1 MKITNIYKKTAALIF
16 LMVAALWPA
25 AEAWGQVY
33 GDQYVSYQSVNKGGT
48 VTADVSQT
56 NATFIF
62 DGDDK
67 TYWIADNHNSVTFTF
82 SFNWNNSKTF
92 DAIKILGGG
101 QESER
106 PVSIIFK
113 SGSFTQTFNNL
124 DISDRNQTLYL
135 SQKISQATSFTLTF
149 VPQDRQEAKIAL
161 NEITLYVKGNSR
173 VINKNIQH
181 KSAKWHDLRSSL
193 NISQAAKD
201 MDTFNDTILWDQIKF
216 PGMENYQ
223 VQSAHTLIDT
233 IYVHKGSSVR
243 LNLPDRLNESTNMN
257 SYQRWYS
264 FRTDKTFEVNNP
276 DYKGGIKDLLTP
288 ATISNYYRFNN
299 GYVVYSDQNNVNKP
313 YSMNFYFPTDDE
325 FPSMFTGFETTRD
338 NNWYLVACDVSGYD
352 DFTESFAVGSSNK
365 STFLPNAWEPTLT
378 HRVIYYI
385 CAVENESNWY
395 VQALKNQK
403 EGEYL
408 EDYVIHMPATRLPNK
423 TNEMVALS
431 KDARAYALPG
441 ITANEDVAGLTVR
454 LDSINTAG
462 ISLAA
467 GNDSHTT
474 SQESDGEFT
483 LTGETR
489 KIHFLYPN
497 RNSDNT
503 RSVNG
508 NNTEATIL
516 VTKGKKNI
524 ARFKLVFSESDRLL
538 TQSQVNE
545 LDQLT
550 APGEGWKS
558 LVYRTP
564 NKLNTNSSYELLT
577 ELNFDY
583 DPNVTSLYGASQ
595 YYPFPMAWEN
605 SSYGF
610 FDGGAADYISSRNND
625 YTEWG
630 NYSILNDY
638 LECGTW
644 AWNQSKPSPDPLVN
658 SKGTNSSYHLFVDAS
673 DRPGVIARLPFRENL
688 CPGTELFVSAWV
700 KSARYDTNSDNAGM
714 LFSIMGAKTDE
725 NGQEKL
731 TPLYRYQTGQ
741 IPATYQNDRNIGL
754 PGFDTGKNEWFQVY
768 FSFINS
774 GNLSYDRYILQIDNN
789 SASTSGGDMYLDDVR
804 VYMATPSA
812 EVTQLEATCTQ
823 ELTRM
828 NMKMDWRRLIS
839 RTGGVDIS
847 GGDNLGGID
856 FCFIDTLIYHNY
868 KINHPEASDADAIK
882 AAVVEV
888 GDGTLGD
895 NKFDIIR
902 LYYHLDYEDNISYGY
917 TKADEEQYP
926 EGPLAKYTK
935 DEQGRYYFYKEPN
948 QLNEDGDGKL
958 LVDFYS
964 LLSPN
969 RPYLLLIRQ
978 ATPGTEAKFSDFADF
993 NSDPCAI
1000 KTEFYVQSTHL
1011 VKMNGEIVDPNT
1023 RFCAGQ
1029 IFNFS
1034 VQLSV
1039 PIVRDGVADTIYV
1052 NDGVYFDWFFG
1063 KTNDP
1068 ETEFTQPQEGYNV
1081 SVEEALKAFRVHY
1094 PDLEMIDETVDTKTI
1109 DDVPVV
1115 GDAHIAFTED
1125 MRRLLIE
1132 YFQEESSAGLHNRLI
1147 LHKPSLDI
1155 TLLESGLRLVV
1166 SPIQTERPPR
1176 EDIPG
1181 DQWSLICWKY
1191 IPLMLETSGE
1201 SPQLHLGF
1209 DDMNYPKEG
1218 YEAAL
1223 RIGLKQIER
1232 ANSESSFLRVNLRGA
1247 TFVSEDKR
1255 SIMSPIQDNIDGID
1269 YSRLYLVGTN
1279 DPQYPQFSDSEI
1291 ESVRYDYPIGTL
1303 HNLYAT
1309 RYQTGLFNNSM
1320 EISFD
1325 TTTELENKFKF
1336 SPREGYWYRFVV
1348 YYEER
1353 INNGAVGNACRNS
1366 MNVLMKVVPEYL
1378 VWDDQQKSADYSII
1392 GNWNNDGNWKRA
1404 DKGRL
1409 LKAENDSYPTNEKNE
1424 TDNGFVPMHF
1434 SKVIMPENSKV
1445 ELYAA
1450 GSSGPNW
1457 ITQRPSHIAAPTDS
1471 IQYDLMAFESGSPL
1485 KTERYRVSLLDE
1497 IHFEPGAEM
1506 KHAEYLLY
1514 DTAWVDYQLTGG
1526 RWYTLASPL
1535 QGVVAGDFYT
1545 DSSTGKESSEYF
1557 KNIEFN
1563 TTTNDGIE
1571 DNNRFNPSV
1580 YQRAWKGNAT
1590 LITTGNNSSG
1600 TSKDVAVSGNWSA
1613 LYNDVTDAYTPGTGF
1628 SLKVQDLTNTDKKAL
1643 FRLPKADEGYSYYSQ
1658 DGVTGPSEKRS
1669 VSRYKPGRLRSDTL
1683 FTRNTDITNAKPGGN
1698 IVVQLDD
1705 SYDGTY
1711 YLVGNPFM
1719 AHLDMEEF
1727 FDENDAFNRTYWLV
1741 TENGQ
1746 EAVVG
1751 SKGDGLIST
1760 GMGTTVAP
1768 LQSFFV
1774 KLKTD
1779 EATGDL
1785 VSAPEMITFTQNMQV
1800 LGSGTDDGLR
1810 SANAL
1815 TITATT
1821 SDGRTSRAAVA
1832 YDMAASADY
1841 EASEDAELFLDSNL
1855 GDVPMVY
1862 TVAGTMA
1869 TSINRTSELYN
1880 IPLGVYGSKQ
1890 EMVTLSFGGLN
1901 QFSSATL
1908 YDAQEQTETP
1918 LREGKTVSVPAGTSG
1933 RYFLRAGTPTGNEVI
1948 ARNAFLVYSVGGGKV
1963 MVTSSNT
1970 PLKDIRVYTMGG
1982 AQVRSIQASGMQ
1994 QEIYLNRGIYLIT
2007 VSDQD
2012 GLQETRKVLVR

>member
-1 MKITNIYKKTAALIF
+1 M
-16 LMVAALWPA
+16 
-25 AEAWGQVY
+25 
-33 GDQYVSYQSVNKGGT
+33 
-48 VTADVSQT
+48 
-56 NATFIF
+56 
-62 DGDDK
+62 
-67 TYWIADNHNSVTFTF
+67 
-82 SFNWNNSKTF
+82 
-92 DAIKILGGG
+92 
-101 QESER
+101 
-106 PVSIIFK
+106 
-113 SGSFTQTFNNL
+113 
-124 DISDRNQTLYL
+124 
-135 SQKISQATSFTLTF
+135 
-149 VPQDRQEAKIAL
+149 
-161 NEITLYVKGNSR
+161 
-173 VINKNIQH
+173 
-181 KSAKWHDLRSSL
+181 
-193 NISQAAKD
+193 
-201 MDTFNDTILWDQIKF
+201 
-216 PGMENYQ
+216 
-223 VQSAHTLIDT
+223 
-233 IYVHKGSSVR
+233 
-243 LNLPDRLNESTNMN
+243 
-257 SYQRWYS
+257 
-264 FRTDKTFEVNNP
+264 
-276 DYKGGIKDLLTP
+276 
-288 ATISNYYRFNN
+288 
-299 GYVVYSDQNNVNKP
+299 
-313 YSMNFYFPTDDE
+313 
-325 FPSMFTGFETTRD
+325 
-338 NNWYLVACDVSGYD
+338 
-352 DFTESFAVGSSNK
+352 
-365 STFLPNAWEPTLT
+365 
-378 HRVIYYI
+378 
-385 CAVENESNWY
+385 
-395 VQALKNQK
+395 
-403 EGEYL
+403 
-408 EDYVIHMPATRLPNK
+408 
-423 TNEMVALS
+423 
-431 KDARAYALPG
+431 
-441 ITANEDVAGLTVR
+441 
-454 LDSINTAG
+454 
-462 ISLAA
+462 
-467 GNDSHTT
+467 
-474 SQESDGEFT
+474 
-483 LTGETR
+483 
-489 KIHFLYPN
+489 
-497 RNSDNT
+497 
-503 RSVNG
+503 
-508 NNTEATIL
+508 
-516 VTKGKKNI
+516 
-524 ARFKLVFSESDRLL
+524 
-538 TQSQVNE
+538 
-545 LDQLT
+545 
-550 APGEGWKS
+550 
-558 LVYRTP
+558 
-564 NKLNTNSSYELLT
+564 
-577 ELNFDY
+577 
-583 DPNVTSLYGASQ
+583 
-595 YYPFPMAWEN
+595 
-605 SSYGF
+605 
-610 FDGGAADYISSRNND
+610 
-625 YTEWG
+625 
-630 NYSILNDY
+630 
-638 LECGTW
+638 
-644 AWNQSKPSPDPLVN
+644 
-658 SKGTNSSYHLFVDAS
+658 FVDAS
-673 DRPGVIARLPFRENL
+673 DRPGVIARLPFHENL

-902 LYYHLDYEDNISYGY
+902 LYYHLDYEDNISYGD

-935 DEQGRYYFYKEPN
+935 DEQGRYYFYKEPD

-1409 LKAENDSYPTNEKNE
+1409 LKAENDSYQTNEKNE

-1485 KTERYRVSLLDE
+1485 KTERYRVSLLNQ

-1506 KHAEYLLY
+1506 LHAEYLLY
-1514 DTAWVDYQLTGG
+1514 DTAWIDYQLDKAC
-1526 RWYTLASPL
+1526 WYTLASPL
-1535 QGVVAGDFYT
+1535 KDVVAGDFYT
-1545 DSSTGKESSEYF
+1545 DKSGKESSEYF
-1557 KNIEFN
+1557 QPIEFYYGK
-1563 TTTNDGIE
+1563 TPADND
-1571 DNNRFNPSV
+1571 RFSPSV
-1580 YQRAWKGNAT
+1580 YQRGWKGSNAT
-1590 LITTGNNSSG
+1590 MVG
-1600 TSKDVAVSGNWSA
+1600 TPGGERAISGNWSA
-1613 LYNDVTDAYTPGTGF
+1613 LYNKVDEAYTPGTGF
-1628 SLKVQDLTNTDKKAL
+1628 SLKVQDVTGNNVT
-1643 FRLPKADEGYSYYSQ
+1643 FRLPKADTEYYYYLQ
-1658 DGVTGPSEKRS
+1658 DGTEPDEDDKV
-1669 VSRYKPGRLRSDTL
+1669 
-1683 FTRNTDITNAKPGGN
+1683 GN
-1698 IVVQLDD
+1698 ISKDNAHRLKSDELYERNIDINASGQKQGPITISLSEAAHGD
-1705 SYDGTY
+1705 Y

-1719 AHLDMEEF
+1719 AHLDMMKFFEENTSF
-1727 FDENDAFNRTYWLV
+1727 AKMYWLV
-1741 TENGQ
+1741 TKNGQ
-1746 EAVVG
+1746 EVAVG
-1751 SKGDGLIST
+1751 GAGDGLIST
-1760 GMGTTVAP
+1760 GDGKIAP

-1774 KLKTD
+1774 KLGTD
-1779 EATGDL
+1779 EVGNFVT
-1785 VSAPEMITFTQNMQV
+1785 APENITFTQEMQT
-1800 LGSGTDDGLR
+1800 LGGSGDGLR

-1918 LREGKTVSVPAGTSG
+1918 LHEGKTVSVPAGTSG

>member
-1 MKITNIYKKTAALIF
+1 MKITNIYKTTAALIF
-16 LMVAALWPA
+16 LMVALLVPLQ
-25 AEAWGQVY
+25 EAWGQRY
-33 GDQYVSYQSVNKGGT
+33 
-48 VTADVSQT
+48 
-56 NATFIF
+56 
-62 DGDDK
+62 
-67 TYWIADNHNSVTFTF
+67 DNRYEDYT
-82 SFNWNNSKTF
+82 
-92 DAIKILGGG
+92 IK
-101 QESER
+101 
-106 PVSIIFK
+106 
-113 SGSFTQTFNNL
+113 
-124 DISDRNQTLYL
+124 
-135 SQKISQATSFTLTF
+135 
-149 VPQDRQEAKIAL
+149 
-161 NEITLYVKGNSR
+161 
-173 VINKNIQH
+173 H
-181 KSAKWHDLRSSL
+181 KPAKWHDLRSNL

-201 MDTFNDTILWDQIKF
+201 MDTFNDTIFWDQIEF
-216 PGMENYQ
+216 PGMEKYQ

-243 LNLPDRLNESTNMN
+243 LSLPDRLNATTNMN

-276 DYKGGIKDLLTP
+276 DYAGNIKDLLTP
-288 ATISNYYRFNN
+288 VSGTYYRFKN
-299 GYVVYSDQNNVNKP
+299 GYVVYSDQNNANKP
-313 YSMNFYFPTDDE
+313 YSMDFYFPTDEE
-325 FPSMFTGFETTRD
+325 FKSMFTGFETTRD

-352 DFTESFAVGSSNK
+352 DFTEHFVVNSSNK
-365 STFLPNAWEPTLT
+365 STFLSTAWEPTLT

-395 VQALKNQK
+395 VKALKNQTTD
-403 EGEYL
+403 EYL

-441 ITANEDVAGLTVR
+441 KTVAQDDADLRVR
-454 LDSINTAG
+454 LDTNTAG
-462 ISLAA
+462 ITLAA

-474 SQESDGEFT
+474 NSESDGEFT

-497 RNSDNT
+497 QNSDNT

-516 VTKGKKNI
+516 VTKGEKNI
-524 ARFKLVFSESDRLL
+524 ARFKLVFSEADRLL

-550 APGEGWKS
+550 APGEGWRS
-558 LVYRTP
+558 LTYRTP
-564 NKLNTNSSYELLT
+564 NKLNTNPSYELLT

-583 DPNVTSLYGASQ
+583 DPNVAHLYGASQ

-610 FDGGAADYISSRNND
+610 FDGGAADYISSREND

-644 AWNQSKPSPDPLVN
+644 AWGKAKNSPPPLVN
-658 SKGTNSSYHLFVDAS
+658 SKGTNSTYHLFVDAS
-673 DRPGVIARLPFRENL
+673 DRPGVIARLPFHEDL

-700 KSARYDTNSDNAGM
+700 KSARYDANADNAGM
-714 LFSIMGAKTDE
+714 LFTIMGAEKDE

-741 IPATYQNDRNIGL
+741 IPATYQNDRNINL
-754 PGFDTGKNEWFQVY
+754 PGFDTQNNEWFQVY

-774 GNLSYDRYILQIDNN
+774 GNLSFDRYILQIDNN
-789 SASTSGGDMYLDDVR
+789 SASTQGGDMYLDDVR

-812 EVTQLEATCTQ
+812 EVTQLQATCTQ

-839 RTGGVDIS
+839 RTGGVDITD
-847 GGDNLGGID
+847 GDNLGGID

-902 LYYHLDYEDNISYGY
+902 LYYYLDYEDNISYGD
-917 TKADEEQYP
+917 TKAYEEQYP

-935 DEQGRYYFYKEPN
+935 DDEGRYYFYKDPD

-978 ATPGTEAKFSDFADF
+978 ASQGSVSTYSDFADF

-1125 MRRLLIE
+1125 MRRLLID

-1155 TLLESGLRLVV
+1155 TLLKSGLRLVV

-1232 ANSESSFLRVNLRGA
+1232 ANSKSSFLRVNLRGA
-1247 TFVSEDKR
+1247 TFVSEDEK
-1255 SIMSPIQDNIDGID
+1255 SFMSPIRDNINGID
-1269 YSRLYLVGTN
+1269 YLKLYLVGTN
-1279 DPQYPQFSDSEI
+1279 DPQYPQFANGEI
-1291 ESVRYDYPIGTL
+1291 ESIRYDYPIGTL
-1303 HNLYAT
+1303 HDLYAT
-1309 RYQTGLFNNSM
+1309 RYEPGLFNNQM
-1320 EISFD
+1320 DISFD
-1325 TTTELENKFKF
+1325 TKNELENKFRF

-1353 INNGAVGNACRNS
+1353 INDGTVGNACQNS

-1378 VWDDQQKSADYSII
+1378 VWDDQQKSDDYSII

-1404 DKGRL
+1404 DKSRL
-1409 LKAENDSYPTNEKNE
+1409 LKDENDSYPTNQVNGTE
-1424 TDNGFVPMHF
+1424 NGFVPMLF
-1434 SKVIMPENSKV
+1434 SKVIMPKDSKV

-1450 GSSGPNW
+1450 GSNGQDW

-1485 KTERYRVSLLDE
+1485 KTERYRVSLLNQ

-1506 KHAEYLLY
+1506 LHAEYLLY
-1514 DTAWVDYQLTGG
+1514 DTAWVDYQLGKG

-1535 QGVVAGDFYT
+1535 KAVYAGDFYT
-1545 DSSTGKESSEYF
+1545 DSSTGTEENEYF
-1557 KNIEFN
+1557 QPIYYSES
-1563 TTTNDGIE
+1563 

-1580 YQRAWKGNAT
+1580 YQRGWKGNAILQT
-1590 LITTGNNSSG
+1590 LNNEA
-1600 TSKDVAVSGNWSA
+1600 KDVAISGNWSA
-1613 LYNDVTDAYTPGTGF
+1613 LYNDVAEAYTPGSGF
-1628 SLKVQDLTNTDKKAL
+1628 SLKVQDATGNVT
-1643 FRLPKADEGYSYYSQ
+1643 FRLPKADGSYKY
-1658 DGVTGPSEKRS
+1658 
-1669 VSRYKPGRLRSDTL
+1669 Y
-1683 FTRNTDITNAKPGGN
+1683 
-1698 IVVQLDD
+1698 
-1705 SYDGTY
+1705 SYDGKTSGDPTTISRDVDASGRLKSDELLDRRTDNASLSTSFSIELADAHGGY

-1719 AHLDMEEF
+1719 AHLDMTKF
-1727 FDENDAFNRTYWLV
+1727 FDETTGNGSVLQKKYWLV
-1741 TENGQ
+1741 TDGNPTA
-1746 EAVVG
+1746 AVG
-1751 SKGDGLIST
+1751 TGDGSWVTVDGNST
-1760 GMGTTVAP
+1760 AKIAP

-1774 KLKTD
+1774 QKKTD
-1779 EATGDL
+1779 ASSND
-1785 VSAPEMITFTQNMQV
+1785 IKFTQDMQV
-1800 LGSGTDDGLR
+1800 LGGTGDGLR

-1821 SDGRTSRAAVA
+1821 TDGRTSRAAVA

-1862 TVAGTMA
+1862 TVAGAMA

>member
-1 MKITNIYKKTAALIF
+1 MKITNIYKTTAALIF

-48 VTADVSQT
+48 VAANVSPT
-56 NATFIF
+56 SATSIF
-62 DGDDK
+62 DGDDAS
-67 TYWIADNHNSVTFTF
+67 YWIANSHGNVTFTF
-82 SFNWNNSKTF
+82 SFNRNNSKTF
-92 DAIKILGGG
+92 DAIEILGGG
-101 QESER
+101 DASER
-106 PVSIIFK
+106 PVSIIFE

-124 DISDRNQTLYL
+124 DISDRDLTLYL
-135 SQKISQATSFTLTF
+135 NKKISQAISFTLTF

-201 MDTFNDTILWDQIKF
+201 MDTFNDMILWDQIKF

-243 LNLPDRLNESTNMN
+243 LNLPDRLNASTNMN

-276 DYKGGIKDLLTP
+276 SYTGGIKDLLTP

-299 GYVVYSDQNNVNKP
+299 GYVVYSDETNADKP
-313 YSMNFYFPTDDE
+313 YSMDFYFPTDDE

-385 CAVENESNWY
+385 CAVDNDSNWY

-454 LDSINTAG
+454 LDSNNTAG

-545 LDQLT
+545 LDKLI
-550 APGEGWKS
+550 APGEGWRS
-558 LVYRTP
+558 LTYRTP
-564 NKLNTNSSYELLT
+564 NKLNTNPNYELLT

-583 DPNVTSLYGASQ
+583 DPSVASRYGGDQ

-644 AWNQSKPSPDPLVN
+644 AWNQSKPSPDPLEN
-658 SKGTNSSYHLFVDAS
+658 SKGTNSTFHLFVDAS
-673 DRPGVIARLPFRENL
+673 DRPGVIARLPFHENL

-774 GNLSYDRYILQIDNN
+774 GNLSYDRYILQIDKN

-902 LYYHLDYEDNISYGY
+902 LYYHLDYEDNISYGD

-935 DEQGRYYFYKEPN
+935 DEQGRYYFYKEPD

-978 ATPGTEAKFSDFADF
+978 ASQGSVSTYSDFADF

-1068 ETEFTQPQEGYNV
+1068 ETEFTQPQEGYNA

-1094 PDLEMIDETVDTKTI
+1094 PDLEMIDETVDIKTI
-1109 DDVPVV
+1109 NDVPVV

-1125 MRRLLIE
+1125 MRRLLID
-1132 YFQEESSAGLHNRLI
+1132 YFQGESSAGLHNRLI

-1155 TLLESGLRLVV
+1155 TLLKSGLRLVV

-1232 ANSESSFLRVNLRGA
+1232 ANSKSSFLRVNLRGA
-1247 TFVSEDKR
+1247 TFVSEDEK
-1255 SIMSPIQDNIDGID
+1255 SFMSPIRDNINGID
-1269 YSRLYLVGTN
+1269 YLKLYLVGTN
-1279 DPQYPQFSDSEI
+1279 DPQYPQFANGEI
-1291 ESVRYDYPIGTL
+1291 ESIRYDYPIGTL
-1303 HNLYAT
+1303 HDLYAT
-1309 RYQTGLFNNSM
+1309 RYEPGLFNNQM
-1320 EISFD
+1320 DISFD
-1325 TTTELENKFKF
+1325 TKNELENKFRF

-1353 INNGAVGNACRNS
+1353 INDGTVGNACQNS

-1378 VWDDQQKSADYSII
+1378 VWDDQQKSDDYSII

-1404 DKGRL
+1404 DKSRL
-1409 LKAENDSYPTNEKNE
+1409 LKDENDSYPTNQVNGTE
-1424 TDNGFVPMHF
+1424 NGFVPMLF
-1434 SKVIMPENSKV
+1434 SKVIMPKDSKV

-1450 GSSGPNW
+1450 GSSGQDW

-1485 KTERYRVSLLDE
+1485 KTERYRVSLLNQ

-1514 DTAWVDYQLTGG
+1514 NKAWVDYQLNKG

-1535 QGVVAGDFYT
+1535 KDVVAGDFYT
-1545 DSSTGKESSEYF
+1545 DKSGKESSEYF
-1557 KNIEFN
+1557 QPIEFYYGK
-1563 TTTNDGIE
+1563 TPADND
-1571 DNNRFNPSV
+1571 RFSPSV
-1580 YQRAWKGNAT
+1580 YQRGWKGNAT
-1590 LITTGNNSSG
+1590 LQTLNSE
-1600 TSKDVAVSGNWSA
+1600 TKDVAISGNWSA
-1613 LYNDVTDAYTPGTGF
+1613 LYNKVDEAYTPGTGF
-1628 SLKVQDLTNTDKKAL
+1628 SLKVQDATGNVT
-1643 FRLPKADEGYSYYSQ
+1643 FRLPKAD
-1658 DGVTGPSEKRS
+1658 
-1669 VSRYKPGRLRSDTL
+1669 
-1683 FTRNTDITNAKPGGN
+1683 
-1698 IVVQLDD
+1698 
-1705 SYDGTY
+1705 
-1711 YLVGNPFM
+1711 
-1719 AHLDMEEF
+1719 
-1727 FDENDAFNRTYWLV
+1727 
-1741 TENGQ
+1741 TE
-1746 EAVVG
+1746 
-1751 SKGDGLIST
+1751 
-1760 GMGTTVAP
+1760 
-1768 LQSFFV
+1768 
-1774 KLKTD
+1774 
-1779 EATGDL
+1779 
-1785 VSAPEMITFTQNMQV
+1785 
-1800 LGSGTDDGLR
+1800 
-1810 SANAL
+1810 
-1815 TITATT
+1815 
-1821 SDGRTSRAAVA
+1821 
-1832 YDMAASADY
+1832 
-1841 EASEDAELFLDSNL
+1841 
-1855 GDVPMVY
+1855 
-1862 TVAGTMA
+1862 
-1869 TSINRTSELYN
+1869 
-1880 IPLGVYGSKQ
+1880 
-1890 EMVTLSFGGLN
+1890 
-1901 QFSSATL
+1901 
-1908 YDAQEQTETP
+1908 
-1918 LREGKTVSVPAGTSG
+1918 
-1933 RYFLRAGTPTGNEVI
+1933 
-1948 ARNAFLVYSVGGGKV
+1948 
-1963 MVTSSNT
+1963 
-1970 PLKDIRVYTMGG
+1970 
-1982 AQVRSIQASGMQ
+1982 
-1994 QEIYLNRGIYLIT
+1994 
-2007 VSDQD
+2007 
-2012 GLQETRKVLVR
+2012 